1 MMRAQPKRKHGVC
14 CAIVILWRNAHQHHF
29 EGRAEFAGGG
39 VMAVG
44 TKELPVGSGGG
55 EE

>member
-1 MMRAQPKRKHGVC
+1 MDS
-14 CAIVILWRNAHQHHF
+14 HQHHI
-29 EGRAEFAGGG
+29 EEWAVFAGGG
-39 VMAVG
+39 VKAVG